1 MSVVKLLRQ
10 NDPTR
15 SSIRICLRDEQDD
28 GLLAQ
33 ALEQNGFITRLS
45 VDLTDRNNTART
57 HRQWPE
63 LLRVI
68 STREQLEKVRIW
80 SSVAFS
86 ERNSTLIARP
96 FVLAIQ
102 QNSNIRSVDF
112 SLALSGPVLISFLDQ
127 ATQIKTLELLTRI
140 AEFTPQD
147 TREVA
152 LALQRNTNIESLTF
166 GKFEA
171 DFLLPIL
178 DSLASN
184 AFLKHLAV
192 SWRTRHTESLGLAL
206 QRLLEATTSIR
217 CFELLTLIFY
227 EANNERLHHIC
238 QGLLNSRVVTDMKF
252 KVCAFLME
260 ESLNQLKNLLQSKEN
275 LRSLSII
282 NCFFGNSQQL
292 QEMLVACLQRKSSP
306 LQCLELDM
314 DSRFYTSFLR
324 RDSFNTFLHA
334 VAKSKLERFMIGAI
348 SSQQELES
356 LTNIIPAMKVEDFE
370 ITVVSSLNNRTTKD
384 ALLEAIGDNFCL
396 RTVVGK
402 VKSDNSIDRDR
413 ADLFG
418 EVDKQRLKFY
428 AERNQL
434 VVEWVENPI
443 TVHRDVWPEA
453 LTLTERAGPDTLFQS
468 LRALSGSGI
477 GLTHGKRKR
486 KRAAEPA

>member
-1 MSVVKLLRQ
+1 MSVVELLRQ

-15 SSIRICLRDEQDD
+15 SSIRICLRDEEDD
-28 GLLAQ
+28 VILAR
-33 ALEQNGFITRLS
+33 ALDQNDFVTRLY
-45 VDLTDRNNTART
+45 VDLADRNNTART

-68 STREQLEKVRIW
+68 STREQLEGVRIW

-86 ERNSTLIARP
+86 DRNSALIARP

-102 QNSNIRSVDF
+102 QNSNIRAVGL
-112 SLALSGPVLISFLDQ
+112 SLALSGPVLTSFLEQ
-127 ATQIKTLELLTRI
+127 ATQIKALGLARI
-140 AEFTPQD
+140 VENTPQD

-166 GKFEA
+166 GTFEA

-192 SWRTRHTESLGLAL
+192 SHISESESVGLAL
-206 QRLLEATTSIR
+206 QRLAEATTSIR
-217 CFELLTLIFY
+217 CFELDTLITY
-227 EANNERLHHIC
+227 EDNNERWHHIC
-238 QGLLNSRVVTDMKF
+238 QGLLNSRVVTDIKF
-252 KVCAFLME
+252 KVCAFLE
-260 ESLNQLKNLLQSKEN
+260 LNQLKNLLQSKEN

-282 NCFFGNSQQL
+282 NCFFGISQQI
-292 QEMLVACLQRKSSP
+292 QEMLVECLQRESSP
-306 LQCLELDM
+306 LRCLELDVN
-314 DSRFYTSFLR
+314 STSETYFLR

-334 VAKSKLERFMIGAI
+334 VTKSKLERFLVGVI

-356 LTNIIPAMKVEDFE
+356 LTNIIPAMKVKDFE
-370 ITVVSSLNNRTTKD
+370 VTVVSSLNNRTTKD
-384 ALLEAIGDNFCL
+384 ALLEAVQNNFCL
-396 RTVVGK
+396 RTVTGK
-402 VKSDNSIDRDR
+402 VQSGNSIGHDR

-418 EVDKQRLKFY
+418 EGDKQRLEFF

-434 VVEWVENPI
+434 VVEWVENPA

-453 LTLTERAGPDTLFQS
+453 MKLAERAGPDTLFQS

-477 GLTHGKRKR
+477 GLAQGKRKR